1 MHDFMD
7 TAASTG
13 GFPGFSNTANKA
25 IIGQQY
31 DLLLFPNVHDV
42 PFPFFNNFILMVE
55 NTYYIQ

>member
-1 MHDFMD
+1 MD

-13 GFPGFSNTANKA
+13 GFPGFSNTANQA